1 MNRNHNYRAVAEF
14 EKQESVILSWPPAKY
29 VCGNYNIEEPVIE
42 VIRNLMDQVQVI
54 VNYYYQDLME
64 IKSALVLA
72 GIDID
77 QLRFEKYQSDDVI
90 VEEDPDLFIETSWL
104 RDYGAEIVMDDE
116 GNRGVVDFDD
126 AYYGIAGSTVYERGA
141 AAVKG
146 IARWHASLE
155 NIDDILFTRL
165 VSEGG
170 DREFNGSG
178 VMMTVEE
185 TEVTKRNPA
194 YTRNEVE
201 AEFKSIFNL
210 DQVIWLPRASYDDED
225 YTSGPIPGPTGKYDA
240 YRSSSANGH
249 IDEMCRF
256 VSKDTVILAEVT
268 EEEAKES
275 ELHRLNKERFD
286 QAYEVL
292 KQARDQ
298 DGNPFKIIRIPVPE
312 AVYVDIDLQEPSPM
326 QDIWMELDEL
336 LDGKMLD
343 GSDLPV
349 GKSRFL
355 PALSYCNFLI
365 TNGSVLAQKYY
376 QEGMPE
382 IIKKKDEKALEVLK
396 AVFPDREVVQI
407 NTLALNIFG
416 GGIHCLTRQ
425 VPSSK

>member
-14 EKQESVILSWPPAKY
+14 EKQDSVILSWPPAEY
-29 VCGNYNIEEPVIE
+29 VCEGHNIEAPVIE
-42 VIRNLMDQVQVI
+42 VIRNLMDHVQVI
-54 VNYYYQDLME
+54 VHYYYQDLIQ
-64 IKSALVLA
+64 IKASLAQA

-77 QLRFEKYQSDDVI
+77 CLRFEKYRSDDVI
-90 VEEDPDLFIETSWL
+90 VEEDPNLFVETSWL
-104 RDYGAEIVMDDE
+104 RDYGAEIVMDNV

-141 AAVKG
+141 TAIKG
-146 IARWHASLE
+146 IARWHAALE
-155 NIDDILFTRL
+155 NVDDILFTRL

-170 DREFNGSG
+170 DREFNGEG
-178 VMMTVEE
+178 VMMAVEE
-185 TEVTKRNPA
+185 TEVSKRNPG

-225 YTSGPIPGPTGKYDA
+225 YTSGPIPGPTGEYNA
-240 YRSSSANGH
+240 FRSSSANGH

-256 VSKDTVILAEVT
+256 VSKDTIVLAEVT

-292 KQARDQ
+292 SHAQDK
-298 DGNPFKIIRIPVPE
+298 DGNPFKIVRIPVPE
-312 AVYVDIDLQEPSPM
+312 AMYVDIDLQKPSPM
-326 QDIWMELDEL
+326 QDIWVELEEL
-336 LDGKMLD
+336 LGGKMLD
-343 GSDLPV
+343 GTDLPV
-349 GKSRFL
+349 GEHKFL

-365 TNGSVLAQKYY
+365 SNGIVLAQKYY
-376 QEGMPE
+376 RKGMPE
-382 IIKKKDEKALEVLK
+382 IVKQKDEKALEVLK
-396 AVFPDREVVQI
+396 SVFPNRKIVQI
-407 NTLALNIFG
+407 NTLALNIYG